1 MNMGATAEPKH
12 IRLVCVGDEEEATPL
27 HIRKWMETQPL
38 QGLEMTVQFDE
49 DLSSALA
56 ILEGGDADLLAISAS
71 TWHLCKGAPETMVAT
86 ALPRRDE
93 NHILV
98 ADDRLGYLPYKSIIL
113 AENRLQRRQLRRYRA
128 DFRVN
133 DP

>member
-12 IRLVCVGDEEEATPL
+12 IRLVCVGDEEEAPPL

-56 ILEGGDADLLAISAS
+56 ILEEGDADLLAISAS

-98 ADDRLGYLPYKSIIL
+98 ANDRLGYLPYKSW
-113 AENRLQRRQLRRYRA
+113 
-128 DFRVN
+128 
-133 DP
+133 